1 MWQYYLQDL
10 NEQSSYLMGNELKF
24 NSKIAWNL
32 TYAVLS
38 TLDNLLPLDNIWS
51 LLDTNE
57 RFIAGQMFLTIVNKF
72 SHIVNIHKNSSKEKD
87 FELVFGEITL
97 KSEQIN
103 YEGAPTIN
111 FPGTSV
117 YMPLFALQ
125 KPTLA
130 KNYSTATVVR
140 LFKLRQYMTP
150 LKNTTTCSWVIIV
163 NLDACFLR
171 SCNFKAPYKLKI
183 NNFLGVNMTG
193 TQCAMWKPYKSNS
206 INKWSNQGCTI
217 TSTSDPV
224 SCECDHLNGFGFGF
238 FDNSVNLG
246 NDPYT
251 TTTPLPPTVVDP
263 DEIADEINDILGNIT
278 VQNVSSTDHLI
289 ESLTNLTDLIS
300 DLTANDETIANVS
313 RLLALNITNSSLD
326 CFNRLIETPDK
337 LWTNI
342 STDEVK
348 SISTSILKSVSN
360 LAILMNFNQST
371 NLTVLSFS
379 SIEMHSQAFPVQEQ
393 VDITFNFNGSTKVK
407 LPVMAVPSS
416 TVYNSLQLNKNYRT
430 VAVSAALLG
439 NLSQRL
445 SSSNMLPNS
454 AILSLTVANNREW
467 VNLQNGS
474 LTFEYVVLLLF

>member
-10 NEQSSYLMGNELKF
+10 NKQIFYLIGNELKF
-24 NSKIAWNL
+24 NSDVAWNI
-32 TYAVLS
+32 TYAVLG

-51 LLDTNE
+51 LLDANE
-57 RFIAGQMFLTIVNKF
+57 RFFAGQKFLNIVNNVSK
-72 SHIVNIHKNSSKEKD
+72 IGNIHINSSKTKM
-87 FELVFGEITL
+87 FEFVFSEITF
-97 KSEQIN
+97 KSEKIN
-103 YEGAPTIN
+103 YNETASIY

-117 YMPLFALQ
+117 YMPLFALEAPNLS
-125 KPTLA
+125 KY
-130 KNYSTATVVR
+130 YSTATVVR

-150 LKNTTTCSWVIIV
+150 LKNTKTCSWVIIV
-163 NLDACFLR
+163 NLGGYYGR
-171 SCNFKAPYKLKI
+171 SHIFITPYKLVI
-183 NNFLGVNMTG
+183 NNSLGVNMTG
-193 TQCAMWKPYKSNS
+193 TQCAMFKPYRSNS
-206 INKWSNQGCTI
+206 KNKWSNQGCTV

-224 SCECDHLNGFGFGF
+224 SCECDHLDGFGFGF

-246 NDPYT
+246 NDPNI

-313 RLLALNITNSSLD
+313 RTLALNITNSSLD
-326 CFNRLIETPDK
+326 CFNRLIEAPDK

-360 LAILMNFNQST
+360 LAILMNSKQNTSLKMINFKN
-371 NLTVLSFS
+371 
-379 SIEMHSQAFPVQEQ
+379 IKMHSQAFPIQEQ
-393 VDITFNFNGSTKVK
+393 VDIAFNFNNSTKVK
-407 LPVMAVPSS
+407 LPVIAVPSD
-416 TVYNSLQLNKNYRT
+416 TVYNFLQFNKSNRT
-430 VAVSAALLG
+430 VAASAVLIGSLSQHLNIG
-439 NLSQRL
+439 NLQ
-445 SSSNMLPNS
+445 PNS
-454 AILSLTVANNREW
+454 AILSLTINNNRKS